1 MFGRLGVILGSVWS
15 HAGVILKPYWGVIGH
30 TSGGAEGAD
39 DVREAPKAPTKALP
53 TTRVIYRRLE

>member
-1 MFGRLGVILGSVWS
+1 MFDGFSVALGLFWGHSEI
-15 HAGVILKPYWGVIGH
+15 IQEPYWGVIGH

-39 DVREAPKAPTKALP
+39 EVREAPKAPTKALP